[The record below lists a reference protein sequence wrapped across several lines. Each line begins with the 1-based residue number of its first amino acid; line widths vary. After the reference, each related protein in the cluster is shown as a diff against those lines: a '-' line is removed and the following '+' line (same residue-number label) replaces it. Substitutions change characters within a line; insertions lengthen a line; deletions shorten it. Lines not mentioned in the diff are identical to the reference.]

1 MVNPIN
7 NRKKKKKKKEKEKEE
22 EEEKETKRKGNIQF
36 SSDFAGFSMRRSDEV
51 IC

>member
-7 NRKKKKKKKEKEKEE
+7 NKKKKKKKKEKEK
-22 EEEKETKRKGNIQF
+22 EKETKRKGNIQF